1 MKTNVAF
8 FYGCRS
14 VEHEVSI
21 ISAVQAMMAINKEK
35 YDVTPV
41 YVTKDGEMYMGAVA
55 NSLIFRFDWE
65 NEEFDLVGQA
75 GTGGR
80 VSTMDEDD
88 NGIIWLG
95 AGHPTMHL
103 VRFDKNAT
111 GKDRFIDYGEV
122 NNSNYR
128 CYFHASYYYK
138 NKLYLGETDGFTPSL
153 HVIDLEDL

>member
-1 MKTNVAF
+1 MPVW
-8 FYGCRS
+8 S
-14 VEHEVSI
+14 VE
-21 ISAVQAMMAINKEK
+21 QAQEWYKTIPWQVGFN
-35 YDVTPV
+35 
-41 YVTKDGEMYMGAVA
+41 YVTSTAVNSIEMWQ
-55 NSLIFRFDWE
+55 SE
-65 NEEFDLVGQA
+65 TFDLIGQA

-122 NNSNYR
+122 NSANYR
-128 CYFHASYYYK
+128 CYFHASYCYK